1 MGKTRYGLFS
11 FVDAIL
17 NNRPIKVF
25 NNGEMK
31 RDFTYIDD
39 IVQGLCKI
47 IELDVENRFHYKLF
61 NIGNNKTETL
71 SDFIS
76 NIERILKISAS
87 KNFFPI
93 QKGDVSQTWAD
104 IDDLYNEVSYK
115 PNTKI
120 DVGLKKFI
128 DWYKDYYK

>member
-1 MGKTRYGLFS
+1 MWKT
-11 FVDAIL
+11 
-17 NNRPIKVF
+17 
-25 NNGEMK
+25 
-31 RDFTYIDD
+31 DF
-39 IVQGLCKI
+39 IVI
-47 IELDVENRFHYKLF
+47 F

-115 PNTKI
+115 PNTKLML
-120 DVGLKKFI
+120 V
-128 DWYKDYYK
+128 